1 MMFRLHYIYMLQ
13 LKILL
18 LVFNI
23 LRNMHLATCRGVV
36 EVVNVKQFSSSA
48 ANGQFT
54 WWWKNNNDVKSFLV
68 KMLQKFEEK
77 YFG

>member
-1 MMFRLHYIYMLQ
+1 
-13 LKILL
+13 
-18 LVFNI
+18 
-23 LRNMHLATCRGVV
+23 MHLATCRGVV

-54 WWWKNNNDVKSFLV
+54 WWWKNNNDVNFFLV
-68 KMLQKFEEK
+68 KMPQKFEEK